1 MKSDQRLWIL
11 ILVLTSFLAGGAG
24 GVLLGL
30 ELSPPT
36 PVPGAFSDFEQLMV
50 ERFELSGERAN
61 GLRVV
66 LDQYQRRIDR
76 LKARNDIALE
86 PELAKLGLT
95 FRGVVRDTVLPAG
108 QRDKFSRMSDGLFS
122 THFSE

>member
-1 MKSDQRLWIL
+1 MKSDQRLWIV

-30 ELSPPT
+30 ELSPPA

-50 ERFELSGERAN
+50 QEFDLSDERAK

-66 LDQYQRRIDR
+66 LDQYQRSIDR
-76 LKARNDIALE
+76 LKARNDAALE

-95 FRGVVRDTVLPAG
+95 FRGVVRDTVLPAR
-108 QRDKFSRMSDGLFS
+108 QRDEFSRMSDGVFS
-122 THFSE
+122 THSSE